1 MESFLAEANRKGKDS
16 QTEIREEK
24 ELKLKVKR
32 LYPEAKLPT
41 YATEG
46 AACFDISTYLNGD
59 VDHGEAHVFS
69 TGLAFEIPED
79 HVMLVFSRSGHGF
92 KNDVRLSNC
101 VGVMDSDYVGELKVK
116 MACDKPGWGLE
127 INAGERIAQAM
138 VIPVKQ
144 VQFEEVDELKSTKR
158 GDKGLGST
166 GR

>member
-1 MESFLAEANRKGKDS
+1 MSNTIVNIKLLDHAKD
-16 QTEIREEK
+16 
-24 ELKLKVKR
+24 L
-32 LYPEAKLPT
+32 PLPT

-101 VGVMDSDYVGELKVK
+101 VGVIDSKL
-116 MACDKPGWGLE
+116 
-127 INAGERIAQAM
+127 
-138 VIPVKQ
+138 
-144 VQFEEVDELKSTKR
+144 
-158 GDKGLGST
+158 
-166 GR
+166 